1 MTSKWVKT
9 SKRMLLLYCTLGGLI
24 FLFSPPSLTGKIQ
37 LAYARAFG
45 GVLTT
50 GRQLTLA
57 SRTAQPTELRT
68 VGDFPQ
74 AIAAQRRL
82 QEQVAKLQAQNRKLQ
97 NHLANKEAQL
107 EEAYRK
113 IDALAGVRTIPEWG
127 RMRFQPAGIIT
138 LTGPNQS
145 ELLID
150 RGQEDGLQVGQYI
163 IGELSMIGVVS
174 DVSAQTARVRLIT
187 DSKSTIPVR
196 LAELKAGGLM
206 QGTGDGTC
214 EIVNVDTK
222 RKVPQEGLEV
232 YAVKTPGYPSI
243 PIVAAEVV
251 SAENDLD
258 TPLLWRIT
266 VKPVCDIANLTSVAV
281 IISERQ

>member
-24 FLFSPPSLTGKIQ
+24 FLFAPPSLTGKIQ

-57 SRTAQPTELRT
+57 SRTAQPTESIT
-68 VGDFPQ
+68 VGDSPE
-74 AIAAQRRL
+74 AIAAQRQLR
-82 QEQVAKLQAQNRKLQ
+82 EQLAGLQAQNRRLQ
-97 NHLANKEAQL
+97 NHVTNL
-107 EEAYRK
+107 EEQVVEEHRK
-113 IDALAGVRTIPEWG
+113 NDELARLRTVREWD
-127 RMRFQPAGIIT
+127 RMRFQLAGIIA

-150 RGQEDGLQVGQYI
+150 RGQEDGLQVGQYVV
-163 IGELSMIGVVS
+163 GELSMIGVVS

-187 DSKSTIPVR
+187 DLKSTIPVVVT
-196 LAELKAGGLM
+196 ELDARGLM
-206 QGTGDGTC
+206 QGMGDGTC
-214 EIVNVDTK
+214 EIINVDTK
-222 RKVPQEGLEV
+222 RRTPQQGLRV
-232 YAVKTPGYPSI
+232 CAVKTPGFPSV
-243 PIVAAEVV
+243 PIVSAEVV
-251 SAENDLD
+251 GSRHDLD
-258 TPLLWRIT
+258 NPQLWRIT
-266 VKPVCDIANLTSVAV
+266 VRPVCDIANLTSVAV

>member
-57 SRTAQPTELRT
+57 SRTALPTKPRSFSDYTHRQLEEQVAAL
-68 VGDFPQ
+68 Q
-74 AIAAQRRL
+74 AQVRRL
-82 QEQVAKLQAQNRKLQ
+82 QNHVTNRDAQV
-97 NHLANKEAQL
+97 KEA
-107 EEAYRK
+107 YHK
-113 IDALAGVRTIPEWG
+113 IDELARLRTIPEWD
-127 RMRFQPAGIIT
+127 RMRFQLAGIIA
-138 LTGPNQS
+138 LTGPNES

-150 RGQEDGLQVGQYI
+150 RGQEDGVQPGQYV
-163 IGELSMIGVVS
+163 IGELSMIGVVC

-187 DSKSTIPVR
+187 DAKSTIPV
-196 LAELKAGGLM
+196 LVPELDARGLM
-206 QGTGDGTC
+206 QGTGDGAC
-214 EIVNVDTK
+214 EIINVDTK
-222 RKVPQEGLEV
+222 RKVPEAGLRV
-232 YAVKTPGYPSI
+232 CAVKTPGFPSV
-243 PIVAAEVV
+243 PIATAEVV
-251 SAENDLD
+251 NSRHDLD
-258 TPLLWRIT
+258 SPQLWRIT
-266 VKPVCDIANLTSVAV
+266 VRPVCDIANLTSVAV